1 MSNFSIKHPLFIVPF
16 ENDAEGRAEIEFF
29 MSLLADSGIDCY
41 FSDWK
46 KKTEKAGRP
55 ECDPYMMFAAA
66 LLSFSLDGGRLR
78 EIESKCRY
86 DIRFLYFMTK
96 DKPSYATFC
105 NLLNKCVLPNADAI
119 FSRITATICR
129 RMGIDPNSEV
139 FVDGTKVEANA
150 NKYKFVWKPDRKMDR
165 LLEKAESECA
175 ALGIHADGG
184 IIGHV
189 GRMTALVGLLEEKLA
204 SQKIDISSIQSGKG
218 IRNPAE
224 VKTYLRCLGH
234 LRKMAVYQE
243 QVEICGKNRNSYY
256 KTDHD
261 ATAMCLK
268 EDYYSGLGSNM
279 HAGYNIQAAVSK
291 GIIVSYYVSQQRSD
305 YKTFPTL
312 MERHKLMNG
321 AYPVS
326 VRADAGYGGVSNY
339 AFLKEKNI
347 QNYVKT
353 STWEGEISGKRPA
366 LYRLEDDG
374 SVVCLFGKKAKEIDP
389 PRRSRIAGSRFFEI
403 KSCAGC
409 PYRKYCKK
417 AFKKKGRGRI
427 FEINME
433 FLAEKKKA
441 YANLLSPKGI
451 EMRVNRSIQVEGT
464 FGILKQDL
472 GYDRFRRRGL
482 EKASME
488 IMMTFLGLNIRKYLS
503 YVRTGKNPDFW
514 KAPEG
519 LESEKPRKLSC
530 KVKKGGA
537 KKKKLEPNQRAKKSY
552 KRKRK

>member
-16 ENDAEGRAEIEFF
+16 ENVAEGRAEIEFF

-184 IIGHV
+184 IVGHV

-268 EDYYSGLGSNM
+268 EDYYSGLGSKM
-279 HAGYNIQAAVSK
+279 HAGYKGRECNESSVERNHCLILCFTAAF
-291 GIIVSYYVSQQRSD
+291 GLQD
-305 YKTFPTL
+305 
-312 MERHKLMNG
+312 
-321 AYPVS
+321 
-326 VRADAGYGGVSNY
+326 VSNSDGK
-339 AFLKEKNI
+339 AQVDERFLPC
-347 QNYVKT
+347 
-353 STWEGEISGKRPA
+353 ISLCRCG
-366 LYRLEDDG
+366 
-374 SVVCLFGKKAKEIDP
+374 I
-389 PRRSRIAGSRFFEI
+389 RRSIELCR
-403 KSCAGC
+403 
-409 PYRKYCKK
+409 PQRKEHTELCEDLHM
-417 AFKKKGRGRI
+417 GRR
-427 FEINME
+427 
-433 FLAEKKKA
+433 
-441 YANLLSPKGI
+441 
-451 EMRVNRSIQVEGT
+451 
-464 FGILKQDL
+464 D
-472 GYDRFRRRGL
+472 FR
-482 EKASME
+482 KASGFVQ
-488 IMMTFLGLNIRKYLS
+488 TRG
-503 YVRTGKNPDFW
+503 
-514 KAPEG
+514 
-519 LESEKPRKLSC
+519 
-530 KVKKGGA
+530 
-537 KKKKLEPNQRAKKSY
+537 
-552 KRKRK
+552 

>member
-184 IIGHV
+184 IVGHV

-243 QVEICGKNRNSYY
+243 QVEICGKNRNSY
-256 KTDHD
+256 
-261 ATAMCLK
+261 
-268 EDYYSGLGSNM
+268 
-279 HAGYNIQAAVSK
+279 
-291 GIIVSYYVSQQRSD
+291 
-305 YKTFPTL
+305 
-312 MERHKLMNG
+312 
-321 AYPVS
+321 
-326 VRADAGYGGVSNY
+326 
-339 AFLKEKNI
+339 
-347 QNYVKT
+347 
-353 STWEGEISGKRPA
+353 
-366 LYRLEDDG
+366 
-374 SVVCLFGKKAKEIDP
+374 VC
-389 PRRSRIAGSRFFEI
+389 
-403 KSCAGC
+403 
-409 PYRKYCKK
+409 
-417 AFKKKGRGRI
+417 
-427 FEINME
+427 
-433 FLAEKKKA
+433 
-441 YANLLSPKGI
+441 
-451 EMRVNRSIQVEGT
+451 
-464 FGILKQDL
+464 
-472 GYDRFRRRGL
+472 
-482 EKASME
+482 
-488 IMMTFLGLNIRKYLS
+488 
-503 YVRTGKNPDFW
+503 
-514 KAPEG
+514 
-519 LESEKPRKLSC
+519 
-530 KVKKGGA
+530 
-537 KKKKLEPNQRAKKSY
+537 
-552 KRKRK
+552 

>member
-234 LRKMAVYQE
+234 LRKMAVYHE
-243 QVEICGKNRNSYY
+243 QVEICGKDRNSYY

-268 EDYYSGLGSNM
+268 EDYYSGARKQ
-279 HAGYNIQAAVSK
+279 HACGIQHTGNSVERNHCLILCFTAAF
-291 GIIVSYYVSQQRSD
+291 GLQD
-305 YKTFPTL
+305 
-312 MERHKLMNG
+312 
-321 AYPVS
+321 
-326 VRADAGYGGVSNY
+326 VSNSDGK
-339 AFLKEKNI
+339 AQVDEWRLP
-347 QNYVKT
+347 
-353 STWEGEISGKRPA
+353 SIS
-366 LYRLEDDG
+366 L
-374 SVVCLFGKKAKEIDP
+374 C
-389 PRRSRIAGSRFFEI
+389 
-403 KSCAGC
+403 
-409 PYRKYCKK
+409 
-417 AFKKKGRGRI
+417 
-427 FEINME
+427 
-433 FLAEKKKA
+433 
-441 YANLLSPKGI
+441 
-451 EMRVNRSIQVEGT
+451 
-464 FGILKQDL
+464 
-472 GYDRFRRRGL
+472 
-482 EKASME
+482 
-488 IMMTFLGLNIRKYLS
+488 
-503 YVRTGKNPDFW
+503 
-514 KAPEG
+514 
-519 LESEKPRKLSC
+519 
-530 KVKKGGA
+530 
-537 KKKKLEPNQRAKKSY
+537 
-552 KRKRK
+552 